1 MSKKIVITGLG
12 ALTPIG
18 NDVPTFWK
26 NAIAGVGGIGPITR
40 FDASHFHTRFAG
52 EVRDLDIDAFI
63 PPKEQRH
70 MDPFCQYGVIAARE
84 AIKDSGLDMSKENPW
99 RVGVIVSSGIGG
111 LQILQQQWGNYLG
124 RTTGPKFTPFMIPQM
139 IANILPGH
147 IAIEHGMKGPNFS
160 VVSACATATHSIG
173 VALDTIRAGRADV
186 VVAGGAEGAVLE
198 LAIGGFNAMHALSTR
213 NDDPAHASRPFDRD
227 RDGFVLSEGA
237 GVIVLETEEHA
248 RARGARIYC
257 EMAGFGQSEDAHH
270 ITAPDPTGEGPAFG
284 MRTAMEDAGLN
295 PGDIDYINAH
305 GTSTQLN
312 DAGETKAIK
321 MALGEDDARRIA
333 VSSTKSMTGHMLGA
347 TGAVEAI
354 ACALAIHD
362 GVLPPTINYENPD
375 PVCDLDYV
383 PNVARPMK
391 VRAALSNNLGFGGHN
406 ATLAFRAY

>member
-52 EVRDLDIDAFI
+52 EVRGLDIDAFI

-237 GVIVLETEEHA
+237 GVVVLETEEHA

-270 ITAPDPTGEGPAFG
+270 ITAPDPTGEGPASG

-305 GTSTQLN
+305 GTSTPLN

-321 MALGEDDARRIA
+321 MALGEEEARRIA

-354 ACALAIHD
+354 ACALAIHE

-383 PNVARPMK
+383 PNVAREKK